1 MSRIGKIPVV
11 VPQGVQVQIQ
21 NGLVKAKGP
30 QGEQQETL
38 PHVVKAELK
47 EGKILLTADL
57 KADKNASALYGT
69 SRARVAN
76 LVEGVAKGFTKVLD
90 VVGLGFKAVVAG
102 EKLTLNIGH
111 SHPTEY
117 AIPKGVKITVDA
129 KTFQITV
136 FGASKE
142 LVGAT
147 AAAIR
152 AIKPPEPYKGTGIR
166 YFGEHIIRKAG
177 KTAAGAG
184 AGAGAKK

>member
-21 NGLVKAKGP
+21 GAVVKVKGP
-30 QGEQQETL
+30 QGEQQENL
-38 PHVVKAELK
+38 PSVVKAELK
-47 EGKILLTADL
+47 DGKILLTADL

-76 LVEGVAKGFTKVLD
+76 LVQGVSAGFTKVLD
-90 VVGLGFKAVVAG
+90 IVGLGFKAAVAG

-117 AIPKGVKITVDA
+117 AIPKGVKVTVDP
-129 KTFQITV
+129 KTFQLTI
-136 FGASKE
+136 FGANKE
-142 LVGAT
+142 LVGST

-152 AIKPPEPYKGTGIR
+152 AIRPPEPYKGTGIR